1 MNAKGI
7 EGKIAFITGAAQG
20 IGEAVARTLASQG
33 AHIAAVDYNP
43 EKLEKVVSSLK
54 AEGRHAEASFE
65 DVKAFPRYESKNDI
79 HCVTGWSR
87 LDNVWQGVRAC
98 DIAEKAGV
106 KEEAGYVILHAE
118 EGWTTN
124 LPLDDF
130 LAETSLLAY
139 AHNGE
144 PLTPEHGFP
153 LRGVF
158 PHLYFWKSAKW
169 LRGIQFTKEN
179 HPGFWERNGYHMRGD
194 PWQNQRFT
202 WD

>member
-1 MNAKGI
+1 MFF
-7 EGKIAFITGAAQG
+7 GKTKQTKQSERIPPNQNVTTKFPVLHAGNVPYYEDMSKWNLQVYG
-20 IGEAVARTLASQG
+20 L
-33 AHIAAVDYNP
+33 VDRP
-43 EKLEKVVSSLK
+43 MLL
-54 AEGRHAEASFE
+54 SFE
-65 DVKAFPRYESKNDI
+65 DIKSFPEAEVKNDI

-87 LDNVWQGVRAC
+87 LDNIWQGIRAK

-106 KEEAGYVILHAE
+106 HKEAGFVILHAE
-118 EGWTTN
+118 EGWTAN
-124 LPLDDF
+124 LSLSDF
-130 LAETSLLAY
+130 TRETSLLAY

-144 PLTPEHGFP
+144 PLTPEHGYP

-179 HPGFWERNGYHMRGD
+179 HPGFWEKNGYHMRGD
-194 PWQNQRFT
+194 PWKNERFT

>member
-1 MNAKGI
+1 MFF
-7 EGKIAFITGAAQG
+7 GKTKQTKQSERIPPNQNVTTKFPVLHAGNVPYYEDMSKWNLQVYG
-20 IGEAVARTLASQG
+20 L
-33 AHIAAVDYNP
+33 VDRP
-43 EKLEKVVSSLK
+43 MLL
-54 AEGRHAEASFE
+54 SFE
-65 DVKAFPRYESKNDI
+65 DIKAFPEAKVKNDI

-87 LDNVWQGVRAC
+87 LDNIWQGIRAK

-106 KEEAGYVILHAE
+106 HKEAGFVILHAE
-118 EGWTTN
+118 EGWTAN
-124 LPLDDF
+124 LPLSDF
-130 LAETSLLAY
+130 TRETSLLAY

-144 PLTPEHGFP
+144 PLTPEHGYP

-179 HPGFWERNGYHMRGD
+179 HPGFWEKNGYHMRGD
-194 PWQNQRFT
+194 PWKNERFT

>member
-1 MNAKGI
+1 MFF
-7 EGKIAFITGAAQG
+7 GKTKQTKQSERIPPNQNVTTKFPVLHAGNVPYYEDMSKWNLQVYG
-20 IGEAVARTLASQG
+20 L
-33 AHIAAVDYNP
+33 VDRP
-43 EKLEKVVSSLK
+43 MLL
-54 AEGRHAEASFE
+54 SFE
-65 DVKAFPRYESKNDI
+65 DIKAFPEAELKNDI

-87 LDNVWQGVRAC
+87 LDNIWQGIRAK

-106 KEEAGYVILHAE
+106 HKEAGFVILHAE
-118 EGWTTN
+118 EGWTAN
-124 LPLDDF
+124 LPLSDF
-130 LAETSLLAY
+130 TRETSLLAY

-144 PLTPEHGFP
+144 PLTPEHGYP

-179 HPGFWERNGYHMRGD
+179 HPGFWEKNGYHMRGD
-194 PWQNQRFT
+194 PWKNERFT

>member
-1 MNAKGI
+1 MFF
-7 EGKIAFITGAAQG
+7 GKTKQTGQSDRIPPNQNVTTKFPVLHAGDVPYYEDMSKWNLQVYG
-20 IGEAVARTLASQG
+20 L
-33 AHIAAVDYNP
+33 VDRP
-43 EKLEKVVSSLK
+43 MLL
-54 AEGRHAEASFE
+54 SFE
-65 DVKAFPRYESKNDI
+65 DIKAFPKAELKNDI

-87 LDNVWQGVRAC
+87 LDNVWQGIRAE

-106 KEEAGYVILHAE
+106 HKEAGFVILHAE
-118 EGWTTN
+118 EGWTAN
-124 LPLDDF
+124 LPLSDF
-130 LAETSLLAY
+130 TRDTSLLAY

-144 PLTPEHGFP
+144 PLTPEHGYP

-179 HPGFWERNGYHMRGD
+179 HPGFWEKNGYHMRGD
-194 PWQNQRFT
+194 PWKNQRFT

>member
-1 MNAKGI
+1 MFF
-7 EGKIAFITGAAQG
+7 GKTKQTKQSERIPPNQNVTTKFPVLHAGNVPYYEDMSKWNLQVYG
-20 IGEAVARTLASQG
+20 L
-33 AHIAAVDYNP
+33 VDRP
-43 EKLEKVVSSLK
+43 MLL
-54 AEGRHAEASFE
+54 SFE
-65 DVKAFPRYESKNDI
+65 DIKAFPEAEVKNDI

-87 LDNVWQGVRAC
+87 LGNIWQGIRAK

-106 KEEAGYVILHAE
+106 HKEAGFVILHAE
-118 EGWTTN
+118 EGWTAN
-124 LPLDDF
+124 LPLSDF
-130 LAETSLLAY
+130 TRETSLLAY

-144 PLTPEHGFP
+144 PLTPEHGYP

-179 HPGFWERNGYHMRGD
+179 HPGFWEKNGYHMRGD
-194 PWQNQRFT
+194 PWKNERFT

>member
-1 MNAKGI
+1 MFF
-7 EGKIAFITGAAQG
+7 GKTKQTKQSERIPPNQNVTTKFPVLHTGNVPYYEDMSKWNLQVYG
-20 IGEAVARTLASQG
+20 L
-33 AHIAAVDYNP
+33 VDRP
-43 EKLEKVVSSLK
+43 MLL
-54 AEGRHAEASFE
+54 SFE
-65 DVKAFPRYESKNDI
+65 DIKAFPEAEVKNDI

-87 LDNVWQGVRAC
+87 LDNIWQGIRAK

-106 KEEAGYVILHAE
+106 HKEAGFVILHAE
-118 EGWTTN
+118 EGWTAN
-124 LPLDDF
+124 LPLSDF
-130 LAETSLLAY
+130 TRETSLLAY

-144 PLTPEHGFP
+144 PLTPEHGYP

-179 HPGFWERNGYHMRGD
+179 HPGFWEKNGYHMRGD
-194 PWQNQRFT
+194 PWKNERFT

>member
-1 MNAKGI
+1 MFF
-7 EGKIAFITGAAQG
+7 GKTKQTKQSERIPPNQNVTTKFPVLHTGNVPYYEDMSKWNLQVYG
-20 IGEAVARTLASQG
+20 L
-33 AHIAAVDYNP
+33 VDRP
-43 EKLEKVVSSLK
+43 MLL
-54 AEGRHAEASFE
+54 SFE
-65 DVKAFPRYESKNDI
+65 DIKAFPEAEVKNDI

-87 LDNVWQGVRAC
+87 LDNIWKGIRAK

-106 KEEAGYVILHAE
+106 HKEAGFVILHAE
-118 EGWTTN
+118 EGWTAN
-124 LPLDDF
+124 LPLSDF
-130 LAETSLLAY
+130 TRETSLLAY

-144 PLTPEHGFP
+144 PLTPEHGYP

-179 HPGFWERNGYHMRGD
+179 HPGFWEKNGYHMRGD
-194 PWQNQRFT
+194 PWKNERFT

>member
-1 MNAKGI
+1 MFF
-7 EGKIAFITGAAQG
+7 GKTKQTKQSERIPPNQNVTTKFPVLHAGNVPYYEDMSKWNLQVYG
-20 IGEAVARTLASQG
+20 L
-33 AHIAAVDYNP
+33 VDRP
-43 EKLEKVVSSLK
+43 MLL
-54 AEGRHAEASFE
+54 SF
-65 DVKAFPRYESKNDI
+65 DDIKAFPEAEVKNDI

-87 LDNVWQGVRAC
+87 LDNIWQGIRAK

-106 KEEAGYVILHAE
+106 HKEAGFVILHAE
-118 EGWTTN
+118 EGWTAN
-124 LPLDDF
+124 LPLSDF
-130 LAETSLLAY
+130 TRETSLLAY

-144 PLTPEHGFP
+144 PLTPEHGYP

-179 HPGFWERNGYHMRGD
+179 HPGFWEKNGYHMRGD
-194 PWQNQRFT
+194 PWKNQRFT

>member
-1 MNAKGI
+1 MFF
-7 EGKIAFITGAAQG
+7 GKTKQTRQSDRIPPNQNVTTKFPVLHAGNVPYYEDMSKWNLQVYG
-20 IGEAVARTLASQG
+20 L
-33 AHIAAVDYNP
+33 VDRP
-43 EKLEKVVSSLK
+43 MLL
-54 AEGRHAEASFE
+54 SFE
-65 DVKAFPRYESKNDI
+65 DIKAFPKAELKNDI

-87 LDNVWQGVRAC
+87 LDNVWQGIRAK

-106 KEEAGYVILHAE
+106 HEEAGFVILHAE
-118 EGWTTN
+118 EGWTAN
-124 LPLDDF
+124 LPLSDF
-130 LAETSLLAY
+130 TQETSLLAY

-144 PLTPEHGFP
+144 PLTPEHGYP

-179 HPGFWERNGYHMRGD
+179 HPGFWEKNGYHMRGD
-194 PWQNQRFT
+194 PWKNQRFT

>member
-1 MNAKGI
+1 MFF
-7 EGKIAFITGAAQG
+7 GKTKQTKQSERIPPNQNVTTKFPVLHAGNVPYYEDMSKWNLQVYG
-20 IGEAVARTLASQG
+20 L
-33 AHIAAVDYNP
+33 VDRP
-43 EKLEKVVSSLK
+43 MLL
-54 AEGRHAEASFE
+54 SFE
-65 DVKAFPRYESKNDI
+65 DIKAFPEAEVKNDI

-87 LDNVWQGVRAC
+87 LDNIWQGICAK

-106 KEEAGYVILHAE
+106 HKEAGFVILHAE
-118 EGWTTN
+118 EGWTAN
-124 LPLDDF
+124 LPLSDF
-130 LAETSLLAY
+130 ARETSLLAY

-144 PLTPEHGFP
+144 PLTPEHGYP

-179 HPGFWERNGYHMRGD
+179 HPGFWEKNGYHMRGD
-194 PWQNQRFT
+194 PWKNERFT

>member
-1 MNAKGI
+1 MFF
-7 EGKIAFITGAAQG
+7 GKTKQTKQSERIPPNQNVTTKFPVLHAGNVPYYEDMSKWNLQVYG
-20 IGEAVARTLASQG
+20 L
-33 AHIAAVDYNP
+33 VDRP
-43 EKLEKVVSSLK
+43 MLL
-54 AEGRHAEASFE
+54 SFE
-65 DVKAFPRYESKNDI
+65 DIKSFPEAEVKNDI

-87 LDNVWQGVRAC
+87 LDNIWQGIRAK

-106 KEEAGYVILHAE
+106 HKEAGFVILHAE
-118 EGWTTN
+118 EGWTAN
-124 LPLDDF
+124 LPLSDF
-130 LAETSLLAY
+130 ARETSLLAY

-144 PLTPEHGFP
+144 PLTPEHGYP

-179 HPGFWERNGYHMRGD
+179 HPGFWEKNGYHIRGD
-194 PWQNQRFT
+194 PWKNERFT

>member
-1 MNAKGI
+1 MFF
-7 EGKIAFITGAAQG
+7 GKTKQTKHSERIPPNQNVTTKFPVLHAGNVPYYEDMSKWNLQVYG
-20 IGEAVARTLASQG
+20 L
-33 AHIAAVDYNP
+33 VDRP
-43 EKLEKVVSSLK
+43 MLL
-54 AEGRHAEASFE
+54 SFE
-65 DVKAFPRYESKNDI
+65 DIKAFPEAEVKNDI

-87 LDNVWQGVRAC
+87 LDNIWQGIRAK

-106 KEEAGYVILHAE
+106 HKEAGFVILHAE
-118 EGWTTN
+118 EGWTAN
-124 LPLDDF
+124 LPLSDF
-130 LAETSLLAY
+130 TRETSLLAY

-144 PLTPEHGFP
+144 PLTPEHGYP

-179 HPGFWERNGYHMRGD
+179 HPGFWEKNGYHMRGD
-194 PWQNQRFT
+194 PWKNERFT

>member
-1 MNAKGI
+1 MFF
-7 EGKIAFITGAAQG
+7 GKTKQTKQSERIPPNQNVTTKFPVLHAGNVPYYEDMSKWNLQVYG
-20 IGEAVARTLASQG
+20 L
-33 AHIAAVDYNP
+33 VDRP
-43 EKLEKVVSSLK
+43 MLL
-54 AEGRHAEASFE
+54 SFE
-65 DVKAFPRYESKNDI
+65 DIKAFPEAEMKNDI

-87 LDNVWQGVRAC
+87 LDNIWQGIRAK

-106 KEEAGYVILHAE
+106 HKEAGFVILHAE
-118 EGWTTN
+118 EGWTAN
-124 LPLDDF
+124 LPLFDF
-130 LAETSLLAY
+130 TRETSLLAY

-144 PLTPEHGFP
+144 PLTPEHGYP

-179 HPGFWERNGYHMRGD
+179 HPGFWEKNGYHMRGD
-194 PWQNQRFT
+194 PWKNERFT

>member
-1 MNAKGI
+1 MFF
-7 EGKIAFITGAAQG
+7 GKTRQTKQSERIPPNQNVTTKFPVLHAGNVPYYEDMSKWNLQVYG
-20 IGEAVARTLASQG
+20 
-33 AHIAAVDYNP
+33 HVDRP
-43 EKLEKVVSSLK
+43 MLL
-54 AEGRHAEASFE
+54 SFE
-65 DVKAFPRYESKNDI
+65 DIKAFPEAEVKNDI

-87 LDNVWQGVRAC
+87 LDNIWQGIRAK

-106 KEEAGYVILHAE
+106 HKEAGFVILHAE
-118 EGWTTN
+118 EGWTAN
-124 LPLDDF
+124 LPLSDF
-130 LAETSLLAY
+130 TRETSLLAY

-144 PLTPEHGFP
+144 PLTPEHGYP

-179 HPGFWERNGYHMRGD
+179 HPGFWEKNGYHMRGD
-194 PWQNQRFT
+194 PWKNERFT

>member
-1 MNAKGI
+1 MFF
-7 EGKIAFITGAAQG
+7 GKTKQTKQSERIPPNQNVTTKFPVLHAGNVPYYEDMSKWNLQVYG
-20 IGEAVARTLASQG
+20 L
-33 AHIAAVDYNP
+33 VDRP
-43 EKLEKVVSSLK
+43 MLL
-54 AEGRHAEASFE
+54 SFE
-65 DVKAFPRYESKNDI
+65 DIKSFPEAEVKNDI

-87 LDNVWQGVRAC
+87 LDNIWQGIRAK

-106 KEEAGYVILHAE
+106 HKEAGFVILHAE
-118 EGWTTN
+118 EGWTAN
-124 LPLDDF
+124 LPLSDF
-130 LAETSLLAY
+130 ARETSLLAY

-144 PLTPEHGFP
+144 PLTPEHGYP

-179 HPGFWERNGYHMRGD
+179 HPGFWEKNGYHMRGD
-194 PWQNQRFT
+194 PWKNERFT

>member
-1 MNAKGI
+1 MFF
-7 EGKIAFITGAAQG
+7 GKTKQTKQSERIPPNQNVTTKFPVLHAGNVPYYEDMSKWNLQVYG
-20 IGEAVARTLASQG
+20 L
-33 AHIAAVDYNP
+33 VDRP
-43 EKLEKVVSSLK
+43 MLL
-54 AEGRHAEASFE
+54 SFE
-65 DVKAFPRYESKNDI
+65 DIKAFPEAEVKNDI

-87 LDNVWQGVRAC
+87 LDNIWQGIRAK

-106 KEEAGYVILHAE
+106 HKEAGSVILHAE
-118 EGWTTN
+118 EGWTAN
-124 LPLDDF
+124 LPLSDF
-130 LAETSLLAY
+130 TRETSLLAY

-144 PLTPEHGFP
+144 PLTPEHGYP

-179 HPGFWERNGYHMRGD
+179 HPGFWEKNGYHMRGD
-194 PWQNQRFT
+194 PWKNERFT

>member
-1 MNAKGI
+1 MFF
-7 EGKIAFITGAAQG
+7 GKTKQTKQSERIPPNQNVTTKFPVLHAGNVPYYEDMSKWNLQVYG
-20 IGEAVARTLASQG
+20 L
-33 AHIAAVDYNP
+33 VDRP
-43 EKLEKVVSSLK
+43 MLL
-54 AEGRHAEASFE
+54 SFE
-65 DVKAFPRYESKNDI
+65 DIKSFPEAEVKNDI

-87 LDNVWQGVRAC
+87 LDNIWQGIRAK

-106 KEEAGYVILHAE
+106 HKEAGFVILHAE
-118 EGWTTN
+118 EGWTAN
-124 LPLDDF
+124 LPLSDF
-130 LAETSLLAY
+130 TRETSLLAY

-144 PLTPEHGFP
+144 PLTPEHGYP

-179 HPGFWERNGYHMRGD
+179 HPGFWEKNGYHMRGD
-194 PWQNQRFT
+194 PWKNERFT

>member
-1 MNAKGI
+1 MFF
-7 EGKIAFITGAAQG
+7 GKTKQTKQSERIPPNQNVTTKFPVLHAGNVPYYEDLSKWNLQVYG
-20 IGEAVARTLASQG
+20 L
-33 AHIAAVDYNP
+33 VDRP
-43 EKLEKVVSSLK
+43 MLL
-54 AEGRHAEASFE
+54 SFE
-65 DVKAFPRYESKNDI
+65 DIKAFPEAEVKNDI

-87 LDNVWQGVRAC
+87 LDNIWQGIRAK

-106 KEEAGYVILHAE
+106 HKEAGFVILHAE
-118 EGWTTN
+118 EGWTAN
-124 LPLDDF
+124 LPLSDF
-130 LAETSLLAY
+130 ARETSLLAY

-144 PLTPEHGFP
+144 PLTPEHGYP

-179 HPGFWERNGYHMRGD
+179 HPGFWEKNGYHMRGD
-194 PWQNQRFT
+194 PWKNERFT

>member
-1 MNAKGI
+1 MFF
-7 EGKIAFITGAAQG
+7 GKTKQTGQSDRIPPNQNVTTKFPVLHAGNVPYYEDMSKWNLQVYG
-20 IGEAVARTLASQG
+20 L
-33 AHIAAVDYNP
+33 VDRP
-43 EKLEKVVSSLK
+43 MLL
-54 AEGRHAEASFE
+54 SF
-65 DVKAFPRYESKNDI
+65 DDIKAFPKAELKNDI

-87 LDNVWQGVRAC
+87 LDNVWQGIRAK

-106 KEEAGYVILHAE
+106 HKEAGFVILHAE
-118 EGWTTN
+118 ECWTAN
-124 LPLDDF
+124 LPLSDF
-130 LAETSLLAY
+130 TRETSLLAY

-144 PLTPEHGFP
+144 PLTPEHGYP

-179 HPGFWERNGYHMRGD
+179 HPGFWEKNGYHMRGD
-194 PWQNQRFT
+194 PWKNQRFT

>member
-1 MNAKGI
+1 MFF
-7 EGKIAFITGAAQG
+7 GKTKQTKQSERIPPNQNVTTKFPVLHAGNVPYYEDMSKWNLQVYG
-20 IGEAVARTLASQG
+20 L
-33 AHIAAVDYNP
+33 VDRP
-43 EKLEKVVSSLK
+43 MLL
-54 AEGRHAEASFE
+54 SFE
-65 DVKAFPRYESKNDI
+65 DIKAFPEAEVKNDI

-87 LDNVWQGVRAC
+87 LDNIWQGIRAK

-106 KEEAGYVILHAE
+106 HKEAGFVILHAE
-118 EGWTTN
+118 EGWTAN
-124 LPLDDF
+124 LPLSDF
-130 LAETSLLAY
+130 ARETSLLAY

-144 PLTPEHGFP
+144 PLTSEHGYP

-179 HPGFWERNGYHMRGD
+179 HPGFWEKNGYHMRGD
-194 PWQNQRFT
+194 PWKNERFT

>member
-1 MNAKGI
+1 MFF
-7 EGKIAFITGAAQG
+7 GKTKQTKQSERIPPNQNVTTKFPVLHAGNVPYYEDMSKWNLQVYG
-20 IGEAVARTLASQG
+20 L
-33 AHIAAVDYNP
+33 VDRP
-43 EKLEKVVSSLK
+43 MLL
-54 AEGRHAEASFE
+54 SFE
-65 DVKAFPRYESKNDI
+65 DIKAFPEAEVKNDI

-87 LDNVWQGVRAC
+87 LDNIWQGISAK

-106 KEEAGYVILHAE
+106 HKEAGFVILHAE
-118 EGWTTN
+118 EGWTAN
-124 LPLDDF
+124 LPLSDF
-130 LAETSLLAY
+130 TRETSLLAY

-144 PLTPEHGFP
+144 PLTPEHGYP

-179 HPGFWERNGYHMRGD
+179 HPGFWEKNGYHMRGD
-194 PWQNQRFT
+194 PWKNQRFT

>member
-1 MNAKGI
+1 MFFEKTKQTKQSERIPPNQNVTTKFPVLHAGNVPYYEDMSKWNLQVYG
-7 EGKIAFITGAAQG
+7 
-20 IGEAVARTLASQG
+20 L
-33 AHIAAVDYNP
+33 VDRP
-43 EKLEKVVSSLK
+43 MLL
-54 AEGRHAEASFE
+54 SFE
-65 DVKAFPRYESKNDI
+65 DIKSFPEAEVKNDI

-87 LDNVWQGVRAC
+87 LDNIWQGIRAK

-106 KEEAGYVILHAE
+106 HKEAGFVILHAE
-118 EGWTTN
+118 EGWTAN
-124 LPLDDF
+124 LPLSDF
-130 LAETSLLAY
+130 ARETSLLAY

-144 PLTPEHGFP
+144 PLTPEHGYP

-179 HPGFWERNGYHMRGD
+179 HPGFWEKNGYHMRGD
-194 PWQNQRFT
+194 PWKNERFT

>member
-1 MNAKGI
+1 MFF
-7 EGKIAFITGAAQG
+7 GKTKQTKQSERIPPNQNVTTKFPVLHAGNVPYYEDMSKWNLQVYG
-20 IGEAVARTLASQG
+20 L
-33 AHIAAVDYNP
+33 VDRP
-43 EKLEKVVSSLK
+43 MLL
-54 AEGRHAEASFE
+54 SFE
-65 DVKAFPRYESKNDI
+65 DIKAFPEAEVKNDI

-87 LDNVWQGVRAC
+87 LDNIWQGVRAK

-106 KEEAGYVILHAE
+106 HKEAGFVILHAE
-118 EGWTTN
+118 EGWTAN
-124 LPLDDF
+124 LPLSDF
-130 LAETSLLAY
+130 TRETSLLAY

-144 PLTPEHGFP
+144 PLTPEHGYP

-179 HPGFWERNGYHMRGD
+179 HPGFWEKNGYHMRGD
-194 PWQNQRFT
+194 PWKNERFT

>member
-1 MNAKGI
+1 MFF
-7 EGKIAFITGAAQG
+7 GKTKQTKQSERIPPNQNVTTKFPVLHAGNVPYYEDMSKWNLQVYG
-20 IGEAVARTLASQG
+20 L
-33 AHIAAVDYNP
+33 VDRP
-43 EKLEKVVSSLK
+43 MLL
-54 AEGRHAEASFE
+54 SFE
-65 DVKAFPRYESKNDI
+65 DIKAFPEAEVKNDI

-87 LDNVWQGVRAC
+87 LDNIWQGIRAK

-106 KEEAGYVILHAE
+106 HKEAGFVILHAE
-118 EGWTTN
+118 EGWTAN
-124 LPLDDF
+124 LPLSDF
-130 LAETSLLAY
+130 TRETSLLAY

-144 PLTPEHGFP
+144 PLTPEHGYP

-179 HPGFWERNGYHMRGD
+179 HPGFWEKNGYHMRGD
-194 PWQNQRFT
+194 PWKNERFT

>member
-1 MNAKGI
+1 MFF
-7 EGKIAFITGAAQG
+7 GKTKQTKQSERIPPNQNVTTKFPVLHAGNVPYYEDMSKWNLQVYG
-20 IGEAVARTLASQG
+20 L
-33 AHIAAVDYNP
+33 VDRP
-43 EKLEKVVSSLK
+43 MLL
-54 AEGRHAEASFE
+54 SFE
-65 DVKAFPRYESKNDI
+65 DIKAFPEAEMKNDI

-87 LDNVWQGVRAC
+87 LDNIWQGIRAK

-106 KEEAGYVILHAE
+106 HKEAGFVILHAE
-118 EGWTTN
+118 EGWTAN
-124 LPLDDF
+124 LPLSDF
-130 LAETSLLAY
+130 TRETSLLAY

-144 PLTPEHGFP
+144 PLTPEHGYP

-179 HPGFWERNGYHMRGD
+179 HPGFWEKNGYHMRGD
-194 PWQNQRFT
+194 PWKNERFT

>member
-1 MNAKGI
+1 MFF
-7 EGKIAFITGAAQG
+7 GKTKQTKQSERIPPNQNVTTKFPVLHAGNVPYYEDMSKWNLQVYG
-20 IGEAVARTLASQG
+20 L
-33 AHIAAVDYNP
+33 VDRP
-43 EKLEKVVSSLK
+43 MLL
-54 AEGRHAEASFE
+54 SFE
-65 DVKAFPRYESKNDI
+65 DIKAFPEAEVKNDI

-87 LDNVWQGVRAC
+87 LDNIWKGIRAK

-106 KEEAGYVILHAE
+106 HKEAGFVILHAE
-118 EGWTTN
+118 EGWTAN
-124 LPLDDF
+124 LPLSDF
-130 LAETSLLAY
+130 TRETSLLAY

-144 PLTPEHGFP
+144 PLTPEHGYP

-179 HPGFWERNGYHMRGD
+179 HPGFWEKNGYHMRGD
-194 PWQNQRFT
+194 PWKNERFT

>member
-1 MNAKGI
+1 MFF
-7 EGKIAFITGAAQG
+7 GKTKQTKQSERIPPNQNVTTKFPVLHAGNVPYYEDMSKWNLQVYG
-20 IGEAVARTLASQG
+20 L
-33 AHIAAVDYNP
+33 VDRSM
-43 EKLEKVVSSLK
+43 LL
-54 AEGRHAEASFE
+54 SFE
-65 DVKAFPRYESKNDI
+65 DIKAFPEAEVKNDI

-87 LDNVWQGVRAC
+87 LDNIWQGIRAK

-106 KEEAGYVILHAE
+106 HKEAGFVILHAE
-118 EGWTTN
+118 EGWTAN
-124 LPLDDF
+124 LPLSDF
-130 LAETSLLAY
+130 ARETSLLAY

-144 PLTPEHGFP
+144 PLTPEHGYP

-179 HPGFWERNGYHMRGD
+179 HPGFWEKNGYHMRGD
-194 PWQNQRFT
+194 PWKNERFT

>member
-1 MNAKGI
+1 MFF
-7 EGKIAFITGAAQG
+7 GKTKQTKQSERIPPNQNVTTKFPVLHAGNVPYYEDMSKWNLQVYG
-20 IGEAVARTLASQG
+20 LVARPML
-33 AHIAAVDYNP
+33 
-43 EKLEKVVSSLK
+43 L
-54 AEGRHAEASFE
+54 SFE
-65 DVKAFPRYESKNDI
+65 DIKAFPEAEVKNDI

-87 LDNVWQGVRAC
+87 LDNIWQGIRAK

-106 KEEAGYVILHAE
+106 HKEAGFVILHAE
-118 EGWTTN
+118 EGWTAN
-124 LPLDDF
+124 LPLSDF
-130 LAETSLLAY
+130 TRETSLLAY

-144 PLTPEHGFP
+144 PLTPEHGYP

-179 HPGFWERNGYHMRGD
+179 HPGFWEKNGYHMRGD
-194 PWQNQRFT
+194 PWKNERFT

>member
-1 MNAKGI
+1 MFF
-7 EGKIAFITGAAQG
+7 GKTKQTKQSERIPPNQNVTTKFPVLHAGNVPYYEDMSKWNLQVYG
-20 IGEAVARTLASQG
+20 L
-33 AHIAAVDYNP
+33 VDRP
-43 EKLEKVVSSLK
+43 MLL
-54 AEGRHAEASFE
+54 SFK
-65 DVKAFPRYESKNDI
+65 DIKAFPEAEVKNDI

-87 LDNVWQGVRAC
+87 LDNIWQGIRAK

-106 KEEAGYVILHAE
+106 HKEVGFVILHAE
-118 EGWTTN
+118 EGWTAN
-124 LPLDDF
+124 LPLSDF
-130 LAETSLLAY
+130 TRETSLLAY

-144 PLTPEHGFP
+144 PLTPEHGYP

-179 HPGFWERNGYHMRGD
+179 HPGFWEKNGYHMRGD
-194 PWQNQRFT
+194 PWKNERFT

>member
-1 MNAKGI
+1 MFF
-7 EGKIAFITGAAQG
+7 GKTRQTKQSERIPPNQNVTTKFPVLHAGNVPYYEDMSKWNLQVYG
-20 IGEAVARTLASQG
+20 L
-33 AHIAAVDYNP
+33 VDRP
-43 EKLEKVVSSLK
+43 MLL
-54 AEGRHAEASFE
+54 SFE
-65 DVKAFPRYESKNDI
+65 DIKAFPEAEVKNDI

-87 LDNVWQGVRAC
+87 LDNIWQGIRAK

-106 KEEAGYVILHAE
+106 HKEAGFVILHAE
-118 EGWTTN
+118 EGWTAN
-124 LPLDDF
+124 LPLSDF
-130 LAETSLLAY
+130 TRETSLLAY

-144 PLTPEHGFP
+144 PLTPEHGYP

-179 HPGFWERNGYHMRGD
+179 HPGFWEKNGYHMRGD
-194 PWQNQRFT
+194 PWKNERFT

>member
-1 MNAKGI
+1 MFF
-7 EGKIAFITGAAQG
+7 GKTKQTKQSERIPPNQNVTTKFPVLHAGNVPYYEDMSKWNLQVYGLVDRPMLLSFDDIKSFP
-20 IGEAVARTLASQG
+20 EAEV
-33 AHIAAVDYNP
+33 
-43 EKLEKVVSSLK
+43 
-54 AEGRHAEASFE
+54 
-65 DVKAFPRYESKNDI
+65 KNDI

-87 LDNVWQGVRAC
+87 LDNIWQGIRAK

-106 KEEAGYVILHAE
+106 HKEAGFVILHAE
-118 EGWTTN
+118 EGWTAN
-124 LPLDDF
+124 LPLSDF
-130 LAETSLLAY
+130 TRETSLLAY

-144 PLTPEHGFP
+144 PLTPEHGYP

-179 HPGFWERNGYHMRGD
+179 HPGFWEKNGYHMRGD
-194 PWQNQRFT
+194 PWKNERFT

>member
-1 MNAKGI
+1 MFF
-7 EGKIAFITGAAQG
+7 GKTKQTRQSDRIPPNQNVTTKFPVLHAGNVPYYEDMSKWNLQVYG
-20 IGEAVARTLASQG
+20 L
-33 AHIAAVDYNP
+33 VDRP
-43 EKLEKVVSSLK
+43 MLL
-54 AEGRHAEASFE
+54 SFE
-65 DVKAFPRYESKNDI
+65 DIKAFPKAELKNDI

-87 LDNVWQGVRAC
+87 LDNVWQGIRAK

-106 KEEAGYVILHAE
+106 HEEAGFVILHAE
-118 EGWTTN
+118 EGWTAN
-124 LPLDDF
+124 LPLSDF
-130 LAETSLLAY
+130 TRETSLLAY

-144 PLTPEHGFP
+144 PLTSEHGYP

-179 HPGFWERNGYHMRGD
+179 HPGFWEKNGYHMRGD
-194 PWQNQRFT
+194 PWKNQRFT